1 MDHQNPT
8 PATLPPEPAAPPAV
22 GPAGSTA
29 IGEAAVAKVAA
40 AAARSVE
47 GVHSLGM
54 GGPRSFGALRG
65 AVGSGPE
72 PSPGVTAE
80 VGATEAA
87 VDVVLTATFGR
98 PLHHIADDVRSAVYR
113 AVESL
118 TGLRVIEVNVEIGD
132 VHLPEAHAP
141 GPHTPELRAS
151 APESSAPAAPGA
163 GDPPTASHLEP
174 R

>member
-8 PATLPPEPAAPPAV
+8 PTALPPEPAAPPAV
-22 GPAGSTA
+22 GPAGTTA

-47 GVHSLGM
+47 GVHALGV

-98 PLHHIADDVRSAVYR
+98 PLHHIADDVRSEVYR

-132 VHLPEAHAP
+132 VHLPEAP
-141 GPHTPELRAS
+141 
-151 APESSAPAAPGA
+151 APEPRAPETPAPAAPGA
-163 GDPPTASHLEP
+163 GHPPTASHLEP

>member
-8 PATLPPEPAAPPAV
+8 PTALPPEPAAPPAV
-22 GPAGSTA
+22 GPAGTTA

-47 GVHSLGM
+47 GVHSLGV

-72 PSPGVTAE
+72 SSPGVTAE

-87 VDVVLTATFGR
+87 VDVVLTAAFGR
-98 PLHHIADDVRSAVYR
+98 PLHHIADDVRSEVYR

-132 VHLPEAHAP
+132 VHLPEAP
-141 GPHTPELRAS
+141 AS
-151 APESSAPAAPGA
+151 EPRAPETPAPAAPGA
-163 GDPPTASHLEP
+163 GHPPTASHLEP